1 MAHWDEP
8 EPGEHLIRLLKVILG
23 LIAVY
28 LVCPCLGLSFHLH
41 DALSELTHLSRRASV
56 TLVIAVPGLL
66 VLPLAAAGF
75 VLARSVASRG
85 LFIAAGALAALF
97 TFFLLLFGDMF

>member
-8 EPGEHLIRLLKVILG
+8 EPGEHLIRLLKAILG
-23 LIAVY
+23 LIAVD
-28 LVCPCLGLSFHLH
+28 LLCPWLGLSFRFH
-41 DALSELTHLSRRASV
+41 DSVRDLTHLSRRASV
-56 TLVIAVPGLL
+56 TLVVLPGLL

-75 VLARSVASRG
+75 LLARSVPSRW
-85 LFIAAGALAALF
+85 LFVAAGVLAVLF